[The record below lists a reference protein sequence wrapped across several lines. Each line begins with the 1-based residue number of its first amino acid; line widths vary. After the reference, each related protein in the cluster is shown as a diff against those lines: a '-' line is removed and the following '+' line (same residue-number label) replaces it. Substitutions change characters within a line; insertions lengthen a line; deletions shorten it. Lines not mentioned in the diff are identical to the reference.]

1 MEEGEST
8 IQGDYGGPR
17 ELRRLKEEENQKGHL
32 YQPSQNGVVQN
43 NHHVITLTDSMI
55 RYWDRIWQAWAAW
68 HLGWEDSN
76 DQE

>member
-8 IQGDYGGPR
+8 IQGDYGGTR

-55 RYWDRIWQAWAAW
+55 RY
-68 HLGWEDSN
+68 
-76 DQE
+76 